1 MLSVPVE
8 LALQEHVVSLLPQ
21 TVDPTR
27 FDGKS
32 QPVIPCLVR
41 A

>member
-1 MLSVPVE
+1 MSSVPVQ
-8 LALQEHVVSLLPQ
+8 LALQEHVVSLLPE